1 MSSERWRRVEDLYHA
16 ALELQ
21 GDERER
27 FLEEKCGD
35 DPTLLEEVRTLLLHG
50 AATTAFFDTPATELG
65 TYGLDEKQSLIGT
78 HLGAYEITALVGVG
92 GMGRVYRAHDARLG
106 RDVAIKILDERFTAR
121 FEREVRAVA
130 ALNHPNICTLHD
142 IGPNYL
148 VMEFVEG
155 HSLATRLTQR
165 PLAPGLVLHYGIQ
178 IAEALSA
185 AHDKGIVHRDLKPE
199 NVLVTARDHLKLVDF
214 GLALIRELHDTTG
227 TGSAPGASS
236 VTQPGAILGTLAYM
250 SPEQVRGESTDSRTD
265 LFSLGVLLYEAATGT
280 RAFARTSPAETIAAI
295 LKEEPPA
302 IEGDPELDAV
312 VRRCLVKDVEGRAQ
326 TANEVGVALRAIALT
341 RTTDRPGM
349 VRHDAG
355 AAGSIPSHPQ
365 LHGATTMGAAS
376 GPSDAAE
383 PILTQHRRTLVWQ
396 MAALG
401 VVLAAAA
408 AVVIMWRADSFVR
421 NPIATA
427 QFQRLTDFNG
437 TEQAAAIS
445 RNGSFVAFLS
455 DRDGQMDVWVTQ
467 IGTGQFVNRTRG
479 RARDIV
485 NSSVRAL
492 GFSPDGTLVTFW
504 ARALGSKPGDISV
517 WAMPTLGGDP
527 KPYLEGTA
535 EFDWTAD
542 ESRLVYH
549 TPGPGDPMFV
559 RNRGENKDQPIFTA
573 PNNLHAHFPLW
584 SPDED
589 FIYFVQGNA
598 PDHMD
603 IWRINPSGGM
613 AEQLTRHNSRV
624 SYPIAW
630 NRRTLMYL
638 ATDSSG
644 SGPWLYSLD
653 VSRREAY
660 RVSSGVD
667 RYTSLAASA
676 DGRRL
681 VLTLASPKGTFW
693 RVQLGEAPFD
703 ASGATPIPLTTAGGF
718 SPRLGQ
724 GYLLYASSKGTS
736 HSIWRLVNGTT
747 TEIWSAPEARIIGGP
762 EIEPGGE
769 RIAFSIEQGSKT
781 VLYVMN
787 ADGTGARAVTESLQ
801 LEGSP
806 AWAPNGQA
814 ITTAA
819 NVNGTPQLFTVS
831 LDGSTKSLVTD
842 YSIDPAWAPDG
853 EMVVYSGPD
862 IGTTFSMKAAN
873 TSGPVS
879 LPNLTLTRG
888 ARRVRFLPERRALVV
903 MRGEV
908 QHKNLWLIDLE
919 TGGERQLTDVS
930 AGFHIRDFDVSPDGS
945 QIVLERVEED
955 SDIVLLEMRDE
966 Q

>member
-1 MSSERWRRVEDLYHA
+1 MSFERWRQVEDLYHA

-27 FLEEKCGD
+27 FLEEKCGG
-35 DPTLLEEVRTLLLHG
+35 DPLLLEEVRTLLLHG
-50 AATTAFFDTPATELG
+50 GATTAFFDTPATELG
-65 TYGLDEKQSLIGT
+65 TYGTDQKQSLIGT
-78 HLGAYEITALVGVG
+78 RLGAYEITDLVGIG

-155 HSLATRLTQR
+155 RSLAIRLMQR

-199 NVLVTARDHLKLVDF
+199 NILVTAKDHLKLVDF

-227 TGSAPGASS
+227 TAAAGASG
-236 VTQPGAILGTLAYM
+236 VTQPGTILGTLAYM

-265 LFSLGVLLYEAATGT
+265 LFSLGVLLYEAATGK

-312 VRRCLVKDVEGRAQ
+312 VRRCLVKDVEGRAH
-326 TANEVGVALRAIALT
+326 TANEVGVALRAIASM
-341 RTTDRPGM
+341 RGVDKPGF
-349 VRHDAG
+349 VSHDGGTA
-355 AAGSIPSHPQ
+355 SSLPSLPQ
-365 LHGATTMGAAS
+365 PRGATTMGAAS
-376 GPSDAAE
+376 GPSDAEARR
-383 PILTQHRRTLVWQ
+383 TQHRRTFVWQ

-408 AVVIMWRADSFVR
+408 ALMILWRSDSFVR
-421 NPIATA
+421 NPIASA

-479 RARDIV
+479 RAKDVV
-485 NSSVRAL
+485 NASIRTL

-504 ARALGSKPGDISV
+504 ARAMGAKPGDISV
-517 WAMPTLGGDP
+517 WALPTLGGDP

-542 ESRLVYH
+542 QSRLVFH

-559 RNRGENKDQPIFTA
+559 RNRGENTDQPIFTA

-584 SPDED
+584 SPDQD

-598 PDHMD
+598 PDQMD
-603 IWRINPSGGM
+603 IWRISPRGGM
-613 AEQLTRHNSRV
+613 PEQITHHNSRV

-638 ATDSSG
+638 ATDSNG

-653 VSRREAY
+653 VLRRESY

-676 DGRRL
+676 DARRL

-693 RVQLGEAPFD
+693 SVQLGDTPFD
-703 ASGATPIPLTTAGGF
+703 ASDATPIPLTTAGGF
-718 SPRLGQ
+718 SPRIGRD
-724 GYLLYASSKGTS
+724 YLLYASSKGTS
-736 HSIWRLVNGTT
+736 HSIWKLADGTT

-762 EIEPGGE
+762 EIEPGGQ

-806 AWAPNGQA
+806 AWTPNGQS

-819 NVNGTPQLFTVS
+819 NVNGTPQLFSVS
-831 LDGSTKSLVTD
+831 LDGSTRPLVMD
-842 YSIDPAWAPDG
+842 YSTDPAWAPDG

-888 ARRVRFLPERRALVV
+888 ARRVRFLSERRALVV

-908 QHKNLWLIDLE
+908 QHKNLWLIDLA
-919 TGGERQLTDVS
+919 TGGERQLTDVP
-930 AGFHIRDFDVSPDGS
+930 ADFQIRDFDVSPDGS
-945 QIVLERVEED
+945 QIVLERIEED
-955 SDIVLLEMRDE
+955 SDIVLLEITDD
-966 Q
+966 

>member
-1 MSSERWRRVEDLYHA
+1 MSSERWRQVEELYHA
-16 ALELQ
+16 ALELH
-21 GDERER
+21 GEERER
-27 FLEEKCGD
+27 FLDGKCGG
-35 DPTLLEEVRTLLLHG
+35 DPLLLEEVKTLLLHG
-50 AATTAFFDTPATELG
+50 AATTAFFDTPAAELAR
-65 TYGLDEKQSLIGT
+65 YGSDPKQSLIGT
-78 HLGAYEITALVGVG
+78 RLGAYEITHLIGVG
-92 GMGRVYRAHDARLG
+92 GMGRVYRAHDTRLG

-121 FEREVRAVA
+121 FDREVRAVA

-155 HSLATRLTQR
+155 RSLATLLVQR
-165 PLAPGLVLHYGIQ
+165 PLAPSLVLHYGIQ

-185 AHDKGIVHRDLKPE
+185 AHDKGVVHRDLKPE
-199 NVLVTARDHLKLVDF
+199 NVLVTGRDHLKLVDF
-214 GLALIRELHDTTG
+214 GLALIREPRD
-227 TGSAPGASS
+227 TGSALAVSGM
-236 VTQPGAILGTLAYM
+236 TQPGTILGTLAYM

-265 LFSLGVLLYEAATGT
+265 VFSLGVLLYEAATGK

-302 IEGDPELDAV
+302 IEGDPELDAI
-312 VRRCLVKDVEGRAQ
+312 VRRCLVKDVETRAQ
-326 TANEVGVALRAIALT
+326 TANEVGVALRAIAL
-341 RTTDRPGM
+341 RRSADGLHVAMTT
-349 VRHDAG
+349 G
-355 AAGSIPSHPQ
+355 AAP
-365 LHGATTMGAAS
+365 
-376 GPSDAAE
+376 GPSQAEE
-383 PILTQHRRTLVWQ
+383 PIRTHHRRNLVWQ
-396 MAALG
+396 AAALG

-408 AVVIMWRADSFVR
+408 ALMILWRADSFVR
-421 NPIATA
+421 NPIASA

-437 TEQAAAIS
+437 TERAATIS
-445 RNGSFVAFLS
+445 RDGSFVAFLS
-455 DRDGQMDVWVTQ
+455 DRDGPMDVWVTQ
-467 IGTGQFVNRTRG
+467 VGTGQFVNRTRG
-479 RARDIV
+479 RAKDVV
-485 NSSVRAL
+485 NASVRTL

-504 ARALGSKPGDISV
+504 ARALGAKPADISV
-517 WAMPTLGGDP
+517 WAVPTLGGDP

-542 ESRLVYH
+542 GSRLVYH

-559 RNRGENKDQPIFTA
+559 RNRGESKDHPIFTA

-584 SPDED
+584 SPDDD

-598 PDHMD
+598 PDQMD
-603 IWRINPSGGM
+603 IWRISPSGGM
-613 AEQLTRHNSRV
+613 AEQITHHNSRV

-653 VSRREAY
+653 VARREAH

-681 VLTLASPKGTFW
+681 VLTLASPKGAFW
-693 RVQLGEAPFD
+693 RVQLGDVPFN
-703 ASGATPIPLTTAGGF
+703 ASGATPIALTTAGGF
-718 SPRLGQ
+718 SPRFGRD
-724 GYLLYASSKGTS
+724 YLLYASSKGTS
-736 HSIWRLVNGTT
+736 HSIWKLANGTT

-762 EIEPGGE
+762 EIEPGGQ
-769 RIAFSIEQGSKT
+769 RIAFSIEKDGKT
-781 VLYVMN
+781 ALYVMN

-806 AWAPNGQA
+806 AWVPDGQS

-831 LDGSTKSLVTD
+831 LDGATKSLVAD
-842 YSIDPAWAPDG
+842 YSTDPAWAPDG

-873 TSGPVS
+873 ASGPVS

-888 ARRVRFLPERRALVV
+888 ARRVRFLPERRVLVV

-908 QHKNLWLIDLE
+908 QHKNLWLIDLT
-919 TGGERQLTDVS
+919 TGVERQLTDVP
-930 AGFHIRDFDVSPDGS
+930 ADFHIRDFDVSPDGS

-955 SDIVLLEMRDE
+955 SDIVLLEIRN
-966 Q
+966 QQ

>member
-1 MSSERWRRVEDLYHA
+1 MSSERWREVEALYHA
-16 ALELQ
+16 ALELH

-27 FLEEKCGD
+27 FLEEKCGG
-35 DPTLLEEVRTLLLHG
+35 DPALLEEVKSLLLHG
-50 AATTAFFDTPATELG
+50 TATTAFFDTPAAELG
-65 TYGLDEKQSLIGT
+65 TYGSDQKQSLIGT
-78 HLGAYEITALVGVG
+78 HLGAYEITDLVGVG

-155 HSLATRLTQR
+155 RSLATRLMQR
-165 PLAPGLVLHYGIQ
+165 PLAPDLVLHYGIQ

-199 NVLVTARDHLKLVDF
+199 NVLVTAKDHLKLVDF
-214 GLALIRELHDTTG
+214 GLALIREPHDTTG
-227 TGSAPGASS
+227 TGSAPGASG
-236 VTQPGAILGTLAYM
+236 VTQPGTILGTLAYM

-265 LFSLGVLLYEAATGT
+265 LFSLGVLLYEAATGK
-280 RAFARTSPAETIAAI
+280 RAFARPSPAETIAAI

-326 TANEVGVALRAIALT
+326 TASDVGVALRAIALT
-341 RTTDRPGM
+341 RGADKPGF
-349 VRHDAG
+349 VRHDGG
-355 AAGSIPSHPQ
+355 AAGSLPSHPQ
-365 LHGATTMGAAS
+365 LRTATTMGAAS
-376 GPSDAAE
+376 GPSNAEE
-383 PILTQHRRTLVWQ
+383 PIRHQHRHKRVWQ

-408 AVVIMWRADSFVR
+408 AFMILWRADSFVR
-421 NPIATA
+421 NPIASA
-427 QFQRLTDFNG
+427 QFQRLTDFSG

-445 RNGSFVAFLS
+445 RDGSFVAFLA

-479 RARDIV
+479 RAKDVV
-485 NSSVRAL
+485 NSSVRTL

-504 ARALGSKPGDISV
+504 ARAMGAKPGDISV
-517 WAMPTLGGDP
+517 WALPTLGGDP

-542 ESRLVYH
+542 ESRLVFH

-559 RNRGENKDQPIFTA
+559 RNRGENTDQPIFTA

-584 SPDED
+584 SPDAD
-589 FIYFVQGNA
+589 FVYFVQGNA
-598 PDHMD
+598 PDQMD

-613 AEQLTRHNSRV
+613 AEQITHHNSRV

-653 VSRREAY
+653 VSRREAH

-693 RVQLGEAPFD
+693 RVQLSDALFD

-718 SPRLGQ
+718 SPRVGRD
-724 GYLLYASSKGTS
+724 YLLYASSKGTS
-736 HSIWRLVNGTT
+736 HSIWKLANGTT

-762 EIEPGGE
+762 DIEPGGQ
-769 RIAFSIEQGSKT
+769 RIAFSIEHGGKT
-781 VLYVMN
+781 ALYVMN

-806 AWAPNGQA
+806 AWAPDGQS

-831 LDGSTKSLVTD
+831 LDGSTRSLVTD
-842 YSIDPAWAPDG
+842 YSTDPAWAPDG

-862 IGTTFSMKAAN
+862 IGTTFSIKAAN
-873 TSGPVS
+873 PSGPVS

-908 QHKNLWLIDLE
+908 LHKNLWLIDLA
-919 TGGERQLTDVS
+919 TGIERQLTDVP
-930 AGFHIRDFDVSPDGS
+930 ADFNIRDFDVSPDGS

>member
-1 MSSERWRRVEDLYHA
+1 MPSERWRQVEELYHA
-16 ALELQ
+16 ALEFHGQ
-21 GDERER
+21 ARER
-27 FLEEKCGD
+27 FLEETCSGD
-35 DPTLLEEVRTLLLHG
+35 PVLLEEVKTLLLHG
-50 AATTAFFDTPATELG
+50 AATTAFFDTPAAELG
-65 TYGLDEKQSLIGT
+65 TYGSDPKQSLIGT
-78 HLGAYEITALVGVG
+78 RLGAYEITHLIGVG
-92 GMGRVYRAHDARLG
+92 GMGRVYRAHDARLS

-121 FEREVRAVA
+121 FDREVRAVA

-155 HSLATRLTQR
+155 RSLATRLMQH

-214 GLALIRELHDTTG
+214 GLALIREPHD
-227 TGSAPGASS
+227 TGSALAVSGM
-236 VTQPGAILGTLAYM
+236 TQPGTILGTLAYM

-265 LFSLGVLLYEAATGT
+265 VFSLGVLLYEAATGK

-302 IEGDPELDAV
+302 IEGDPELDAI
-312 VRRCLVKDVEGRAQ
+312 VRRCLVKDVETRAQ
-326 TANEVGVALRAIALT
+326 TANEVGVALRAIAL
-341 RTTDRPGM
+341 RRSADGLHVAMTT
-349 VRHDAG
+349 G
-355 AAGSIPSHPQ
+355 AAP
-365 LHGATTMGAAS
+365 
-376 GPSDAAE
+376 GPSQAEE
-383 PILTQHRRTLVWQ
+383 PIRTHHRRNLVWQ
-396 MAALG
+396 AAALG

-408 AVVIMWRADSFVR
+408 ALMILWRADSFVR
-421 NPIATA
+421 NPIASA

-437 TEQAAAIS
+437 TEQAATIS
-445 RNGSFVAFLS
+445 RDGSFVAFLS

-467 IGTGQFVNRTRG
+467 VGTGQFVNRTRG
-479 RARDIV
+479 RAKDVV
-485 NSSVRAL
+485 NASVRTL

-504 ARALGSKPGDISV
+504 ARAMGAKPADISV

-542 ESRLVYH
+542 GSRLVYH

-559 RNRGENKDQPIFTA
+559 RNRGESKDHPIFTA

-584 SPDED
+584 SPDDD

-598 PDHMD
+598 PDQMD
-603 IWRINPSGGM
+603 IWRINPGGGM
-613 AEQLTRHNSRV
+613 AEQLTHHNSRV

-653 VSRREAY
+653 VARREAH

-681 VLTLASPKGTFW
+681 VLTLATPKGAFW
-693 RVQLGEAPFD
+693 RVQLGDAPFN
-703 ASGATPIPLTTAGGF
+703 ASGAAPIPVTTAGGF
-718 SPRLGQ
+718 SPRLGRD
-724 GYLLYASSKGTS
+724 YLLYASSKGTS
-736 HSIWRLVNGTT
+736 HSIWKLANGTT

-762 EIEPGGE
+762 EIEAGGQ
-769 RIAFSIEQGSKT
+769 RIAFSIEQDGKT
-781 VLYVMN
+781 ALYVMN
-787 ADGTGARAVTESLQ
+787 ADGTDAREVTESLQ

-806 AWAPNGQA
+806 AWAPDGQS

-831 LDGSTKSLVTD
+831 LDGATKSLVAD
-842 YSIDPAWAPDG
+842 YATDPAWAPDG

-873 TSGPVS
+873 ASGPVS

-888 ARRVRFLPERRALVV
+888 ARRVRFLPERRVLVV

-908 QHKNLWLIDLE
+908 QHKNLWLIDLT
-919 TGGERQLTDVS
+919 TGVERQLTDVP
-930 AGFHIRDFDVSPDGS
+930 ADFHIRDFDVSPDGS

-955 SDIVLLEMRDE
+955 SDIVLLEVRNG